1 MWEMHIP
8 GLHANAW
15 YLDNLG
21 VTRLAT
27 TNGSGVASTIRLT
40 IDTSSNFTAAG
51 NVTAFSD
58 IRLKTDLTRISN
70 ALAKVNQLNGY
81 TYTRIDTGERQTGV
95 VAQEVQA
102 VLPEAV
108 LDNGDTLAVAYG
120 NMVGLLIEAVKELT
134 ARVEKLEG
142 R

>member
-1 MWEMHIP
+1 MIDHS
-8 GLHANAW
+8 G
-15 YLDNLG
+15 NL
-21 VTRLAT
+21 
-27 TNGSGVASTIRLT
+27 
-40 IDTSSNFTAAG
+40 TAEG
-51 NVTAFSD
+51 NVTSSSD
-58 IRLKTDLTRISN
+58 IRLKTDLTKIAD

-81 TYTRIDTGERQTGV
+81 TYTRIDTDERQTGV

-108 LDNGDTLAVAYG
+108 LDNGETLTVAYG